1 MMRTILAIGITLFF
15 SLSAAAQV
23 QPQPAPPQT
32 PPASP
37 QKPAAKGAAGQKGG
51 PGDTDVRSYIK
62 IHTEAVIVPVTVKD
76 RDGHLID
83 DLQQQDFRV
92 FQDGVEQP
100 IVRFSSDPFPLSA
113 VVLIDNDLTQKQ
125 ASQVQKSLVAIAA
138 GFGPSDEVALVT
150 YDQFPHVV
158 SDFSFSNDY
167 IFTELKRI
175 DLGSHFSINNSGPLA
190 AGPTING
197 QSQET
202 GVPVIAR
209 KESVTKDLDDAV
221 YAAGEMLKGRG
232 RDRRKIIFLI
242 SDGNNSKYNQHSFK
256 DTIQLLLTS
265 DISVYS
271 ISVGHAL
278 LQHETSRLEKYGT
291 YTGGDAVYAGKA
303 EDLERLYAKVAEQ
316 ARNQYLLTFSPQE
329 VDRSKDY
336 HTIEVRVRRP
346 GLDILARE
354 GYYTSAVNAPH

>member
-1 MMRTILAIGITLFF
+1 MMRTILALGITLFF

-23 QPQPAPPQT
+23 QPQPAPQQA
-32 PPASP
+32 PPATP
-37 QKPAAKGAAGQKGG
+37 QKPAAKPPAGQQGTA
-51 PGDTDVRSYIK
+51 PETDARTYIK
-62 IHTEAVIVPVTVKD
+62 VHTEVVVVPVTVKD
-76 RDGHLID
+76 RDGHLVV
-83 DLQQQDFRV
+83 DLQEQDFRV
-92 FQDGVEQP
+92 FQDGAEQQ

-175 DLGSHFSINNSGPLA
+175 DLGSHFSISNAGPLA

-202 GVPVIAR
+202 GVPTIAR

-303 EDLERLYAKVAEQ
+303 EDLERLYSKVSEQ
-316 ARNQYLLTFSPQE
+316 ARNQYLLAFSPQE
-329 VDRSKDY
+329 VDRTKDY